1 MEGENASFKLEYC
14 MMGYHVYREI
24 WKSNPDNILT
34 CRQEHGNIHDLYA
47 VCMVHATGIVVG
59 HVPRKIS
66 TVCSSG
72 GSRGGPGGAR
82 PSLKF

>member
-1 MEGENASFKLEYC
+1 MEATMEGENASFKLEYC

-66 TVCSSG
+66 TVCSM
-72 GSRGGPGGAR
+72 
-82 PSLKF
+82 FF